1 MKKDNEKQEA
11 YIIPEKG
18 SEGSLTGRTVVY
30 RPGELSER
38 YNLLKAAAEDD
49 PEHKRNFIDIELKD
63 LKRDQALWS
72 QEKKGYFDAR
82 GKKYNYSQ
90 MVKQNQYVKA
100 KANTITDDTN
110 LLNKFVQSKGHDWV
124 SKWEQDYE
132 KEYGESYT
140 PQDDDLVAEKEQKKQ
155 KAIEELKYLKENAE
169 PTQFEN
175 KKDVIAPQVQEKT
188 AVEIIKDMS
197 EKRHLNECERYE
209 REFGR
214 GGIAELMRPL

>member
-1 MKKDNEKQEA
+1 MEKKKET
-11 YIIPEKG
+11 YLVPEKG
-18 SEGSLTGRTVVY
+18 SEGSLTGRTIVY

-63 LKRDQALWS
+63 LKRDQAIWNV
-72 QEKKGYFDAR
+72 EKKGYFDAM

-100 KANTITDDTN
+100 KANTITDDVN
-110 LLNKFVQSKGHDWV
+110 LVNKFIQTKGHDWV

-132 KEYGESYT
+132 KEYGEPYA
-140 PQDDDLVAEKEQKKQ
+140 PQDDDLVDKKELTKQ
-155 KAIEELKYLKENAE
+155 KAIKELKHFNEKKVERIQLENTEATE
-169 PTQFEN
+169 LQIP
-175 KKDVIAPQVQEKT
+175 EKT
-188 AVEIIKDMS
+188 VTDIVKEMS
-197 EKRHLNECERYE
+197 EKRRSNEIISYE
-209 REFGR
+209 KEFGR

>member
-1 MKKDNEKQEA
+1 MKKDNEKQEI

-18 SEGSLTGRTVVY
+18 SEGSLTGRTIVY

-49 PEHKRNFIDIELKD
+49 PEHKRNFVDIELKD

-72 QEKKGYFDAR
+72 EEKKGYFDAR

-110 LLNKFVQSKGHDWV
+110 LVNKFLQTKGHDWV
-124 SKWEQDYE
+124 SKWEEDYE
-132 KEYGESYT
+132 KEYGESYA
-140 PQDDDLVAEKEQKKQ
+140 PQDDDLVAKKELRKQ
-155 KAIEELKYLKENAE
+155 KAVDELTRFNEKRVKPIQLENAE
-169 PTQFEN
+169 
-175 KKDVIAPQVQEKT
+175 VIEPKIPEKNVT
-188 AVEIIKDMS
+188 EIVKEMS
-197 EKRHLNECERYE
+197 EKRRLNELERYE

-214 GGIAELMRPL
+214 GGIANLLRPL